1 MVTLKIDWPKVAG
14 RTACSIGTAVTGDT
28 GGVNV
33 YEAVA
38 TSLLLLAWKPATVT
52 VHLVQCPCQ

>member
-1 MVTLKIDWPKVAG
+1 MIKAAVLGVWITVTLTTDWRKVTG

-33 YEAVA
+33 YEAIA
-38 TSLLLLAWKPATVT
+38 TSLSLLA
-52 VHLVQCPCQ
+52 